1 MPIISTYYNQLWLID
16 YSNHLPNFH
25 EWFLENNIEI
35 FFHNTY
41 IRLIILY
48 FPLFQIEKCH
58 WLPKWPNVLK
68 VCEFRLV
75 FFSTWP
81 TALVIADKYLDSIH
95 SNAYR
100 NCDYE
105 TYRCFWT
112 YETVPFEYIFYFIA
126 INTLTNVYKIS
137 LYGYIQIFSGQ
148 PETSTLCM
156 YLCLVTMCLS
166 YVNNKKHIK
175 KNLIKIRSLIHFLY
189 FDLKKHSL
197 RILPVELCFD

>member
-35 FFHNTY
+35 FFFTTLISDWSYYIFLYSRSRNVIDYRNDQTY
-41 IRLIILY
+41 WKFVNSDWCFSQHDRL
-48 FPLFQIEKCH
+48 H
-58 WLPKWPNVLK
+58 WSLLTNI
-68 VCEFRLV
+68 F
-75 FFSTWP
+75 
-81 TALVIADKYLDSIH
+81 DSIH

-126 INTLTNVYKIS
+126 INT
-137 LYGYIQIFSGQ
+137 
-148 PETSTLCM
+148 
-156 YLCLVTMCLS
+156 
-166 YVNNKKHIK
+166 
-175 KNLIKIRSLIHFLY
+175 
-189 FDLKKHSL
+189 
-197 RILPVELCFD
+197 

>member
-1 MPIISTYYNQLWLID
+1 MIFREQHWIFFFTTLILDWSYYIFLYSRSRNVID
-16 YSNHLPNFH
+16 YRNDQTFWKFVNSDWCFSQHDRLH
-25 EWFLENNIEI
+25 WSLLTDI
-35 FFHNTY
+35 FNS
-41 IRLIILY
+41 
-48 FPLFQIEKCH
+48 FQ
-58 WLPKWPNVLK
+58 
-68 VCEFRLV
+68 
-75 FFSTWP
+75 
-81 TALVIADKYLDSIH
+81 

-112 YETVPFEYIFYFIA
+112 YKTVPFEYIFHFIA

-189 FDLKKHSL
+189 FDLKTHSL
-197 RILPVELCFD
+197 RILPGELCFD

>member
-25 EWFLENNIEI
+25 EWFLENNIEF
-35 FFHNTY
+35 FFHNIY

-81 TALVIADKYLDSIH
+81 TALFIADK
-95 SNAYR
+95 
-100 NCDYE
+100 
-105 TYRCFWT
+105 CF
-112 YETVPFEYIFYFIA
+112 EFYS
-126 INTLTNVYKIS
+126 K
-137 LYGYIQIFSGQ
+137 Q
-148 PETSTLCM
+148 
-156 YLCLVTMCLS
+156 CLS
-166 YVNNKKHIK
+166 IEIVITKHTGVSELMKLSHLNIFF
-175 KNLIKIRSLIHFLY
+175 ISSPLIHKQMY
-189 FDLKKHSL
+189 T
-197 RILPVELCFD
+197 R